1 MHHRPDKSK
10 PYKAQVTSRA
20 GTSVHLGYF
29 ATAEE
34 AALFAL
40 RGRAGSIHAIQ
51 IDSDRSTRSR
61 SIHAIQI
68 DSDRSTRSRSIQI
81 DPTRS
86 RSIQIDPARP

>member
-1 MHHRPDKSK
+1 VHHRPDKSK

-51 IDSDRSTRSR
+51 IDSDRSRETVTMPPRFVCFGG
-61 SIHAIQI
+61 
-68 DSDRSTRSRSIQI
+68 
-81 DPTRS
+81 
-86 RSIQIDPARP
+86 

>member
-51 IDSDRSTRSR
+51 IDSDRSRETVTMPPRFVCFGG
-61 SIHAIQI
+61 
-68 DSDRSTRSRSIQI
+68 
-81 DPTRS
+81 
-86 RSIQIDPARP
+86 